1 MAKTKTIAQLR
12 AEIRRKEKTLASLQ
26 KKREKVLGDLDKI
39 DNQIAAIQGEAPP
52 APAART
58 SPKSKTTGR
67 RRRTS
72 RKLPKNTKPLTDY
85 IRDVLAEN
93 PKGMRVM
100 DIEQAVQKKGYKT
113 NSDNFYTIV
122 AAALRD
128 KSFEK
133 IDRGVYKLK
142 DSASKSHQPGKTTR
156 KTSRSRKSAGKKRR
170 KTRKKKAVPQTHSKS
185 DK

>member
-26 KKREKVLGDLDKI
+26 KKREKILGDLDKV

-52 APAART
+52 SPAART
-58 SPKSKTTGR
+58 SPKSKTTR
-67 RRRTS
+67 RRRKTT

-85 IRDVLAEN
+85 IRDVLADN

-142 DSASKSHQPGKTTR
+142 GSSSTSNQPGKTT
-156 KTSRSRKSAGKKRR
+156 KQTSRSRKSASKRR
-170 KTRKKKAVPQTHSKS
+170 RKAGRKKSVPQTHNKS
-185 DK
+185 ET